1 MSNKVKIERI
11 CEYCGKNFIAQTCKT
26 RFCSHACNSKHYKE
40 SIRSGRYNIVTK
52 EVKEEK
58 QQRLRLSIDEI
69 EFIQAK
75 EYISLKQFA
84 TYLGVGRRS
93 VYNYIHKY
101 QIPFIKIGRRTMI
114 ARKEID
120 TIMNTLIKSVEALSE
135 SPIKTLEHLTDFYSV
150 KEIEEKY
157 RIKYNRLYVIVKEN
171 DIPFVT
177 IAGHKY
183 YSVKHI
189 DKYFLKMGYMEAEEI
204 TGWYTIEDI
213 QKIYRMTVKA
223 VHSFTSR
230 HKIPKKKEKTGN
242 TTLYSKKHVDDIKNA
257 QIGEDGYITIPEAC
271 AMFNVD
277 RDTIYNRCQS
287 YSIPKINKGKFVI
300 VSVEGLRKVFGTGN
314 VAINNVNE
322 QQGSNHDEKTNS
334 DKENESITK

>member
-11 CEYCGKNFIAQTCKT
+11 CEYCGKIFIAQTCKT

-52 EVKEEK
+52 EVKEERK
-58 QQRLRLSIDEI
+58 QRIKLSVDEV

-75 EYISLKQFA
+75 EFINLKQLCI
-84 TYLGVGRRS
+84 YLGVCRKS
-93 VYNYIHKY
+93 VYTYLRKY
-101 QIPFIKIGRRTMI
+101 SIPFTRIGGRI
-114 ARKEID
+114 IVERKEID
-120 TIMNTLIKSVEALSE
+120 KIMIRLIQSIHTKLEN
-135 SPIKTLEHLTDFYSV
+135 PIKTLEHLTDFYSV

-157 RIKYNRLYVIVKEN
+157 SIKYNRLYVIAKEN
-171 DIPFVT
+171 NIPFVI

-204 TGWYTIEDI
+204 TEWYTIEDI
-213 QKIYRMTVKA
+213 QKIYRMTLKA

-277 RDTIYNRCQS
+277 RDTIYNRCQT
-287 YSIPKINKGKFVI
+287 YNIPKINKGKFVI
-300 VSVEGLRKVFGTGN
+300 VSVEGLRKVFGSGN
-314 VAINNVNE
+314 IAINNVNE
-322 QQGSNHDEKTNS
+322 RQGSNHVEKTNS
-334 DKENESITK
+334 DK

>member
-11 CEYCGKNFIAQTCKT
+11 CEYCGKIFIAQTCKT

-52 EVKEEK
+52 EVKEERK
-58 QQRLRLSIDEI
+58 QRIKLSVDEV

-75 EYISLKQFA
+75 EFINLKQLCI
-84 TYLGVGRRS
+84 YLGVCRKSAYTYLR
-93 VYNYIHKY
+93 KY
-101 QIPFIKIGRRTMI
+101 FIPFTRIGGRI
-114 ARKEID
+114 IVERKEID
-120 TIMNTLIKSVEALSE
+120 KIMIRLIQSVHTKQEN
-135 SPIKTLEHLTDFYSV
+135 PIKTLEHLTDFYSV

-230 HKIPKKKEKTGN
+230 HKIPKKKEKAGN

-277 RDTIYNRCQS
+277 RDTIYNRCQT
-287 YSIPKINKGKFVI
+287 YNIPKINKGKFVI

-314 VAINNVNE
+314 ITINNVNE
-322 QQGSNHDEKTNS
+322 QQESNHVEKTNS